1 MDWLLN
7 FPLGK
12 LLGWFID
19 QFNSYGWGLL
29 GFTVATKIIL
39 LPLGLIQQ
47 RSTINQM
54 KVRPQEE
61 AIRKQ
66 CGADKMRA
74 NLEVSNLYKENGISA
89 AAGCLPMLVQ
99 LPILIS
105 LYKIIR
111 MPLTYVVGLAESQ
124 ILAIDSALG
133 LNLMA
138 AERVSHTAE
147 VAIAEGLFANL
158 PAMVEAGLVE
168 PGIRTFSY
176 NFLGM
181 NLAEHPSLAF
191 NMLLLV
197 PIFSGAAAFLQ
208 SWYQM
213 KTIPSTPASEKMQNQ
228 MLFTMPLLSVWIAF
242 TMPSG
247 MGLYWGFSSLLMM
260 VQSMI
265 LNTIWSPKKTLQA
278 AYAAQEAREDLARQ
292 ERLARRKTNLGGLKA
307 GQEPVETS
315 QIAQDAAPQEAMSPE
330 VEAQM
335 RAIKERRQKNY
346 AKTLGFKNHIPDP
359 FDDDLPP
366 SGKTS
371 KGGEKS

>member
-1 MDWLLN
+1 MTDWLLN
-7 FPLGK
+7 FPLGT

-29 GFTVATKIIL
+29 GFTVAIKIIL
-39 LPLGLIQQ
+39 LPLGLLQQ

-99 LPILIS
+99 LPILFS

-111 MPLTYVVGLAESQ
+111 MPLTYVVKLSASQ
-124 ILAIDSALG
+124 ISALDAALG
-133 LNLMA
+133 LNLLT

-147 VAIAEGLFANL
+147 ITIAEALFSNL
-158 PAMVEAGLVE
+158 PAMVDAGLVE

-197 PIFSGAAAFLQ
+197 PIFSGLTAFCSPGTRCCRFLPRRPPRECK
-208 SWYQM
+208 SRCCSPC
-213 KTIPSTPASEKMQNQ
+213 PSCLSGLPSPCPPA
-228 MLFTMPLLSVWIAF
+228 WAF
-242 TMPSG
+242 TGAFPRCS
-247 MGLYWGFSSLLMM
+247 
-260 VQSMI
+260 
-265 LNTIWSPKKTLQA
+265 
-278 AYAAQEAREDLARQ
+278 
-292 ERLARRKTNLGGLKA
+292 
-307 GQEPVETS
+307 
-315 QIAQDAAPQEAMSPE
+315 
-330 VEAQM
+330 
-335 RAIKERRQKNY
+335 
-346 AKTLGFKNHIPDP
+346 
-359 FDDDLPP
+359 
-366 SGKTS
+366 
-371 KGGEKS
+371 